1 MSKPAAQTSQ
11 AQDYSRVLVSLSSAL
26 SSEPLAKALTMSVR
40 LLRESSDHF
49 DWVGIYLVGE
59 KDLVL
64 EAYAGDEET
73 EHVRIPIGEGICGSA
88 AKEGATIVV
97 PDVSKDPSYLMCFA
111 TSRSEIVVPIKGKK
125 GVLGE
130 IDIDSNRLSAF
141 NQEDREILEEAA
153 SLLARR
159 VESEDKISHE
169 PSAL

>member
-49 DWVGIYLVGE
+49 DWVGIYLVRE
-59 KDLVL
+59 NDLVL

-73 EHVRIPIGEGICGSA
+73 EHVSIPIGQGICGSA
-88 AKEGATIVV
+88 AKE
-97 PDVSKDPSYLMCFA
+97 
-111 TSRSEIVVPIKGKK
+111 
-125 GVLGE
+125 VLGE
-130 IDIDSNRLSAF
+130 IDIESNRLSAF
-141 NQEDREILEEAA
+141 NQEDRKILEEAA

-159 VESEDKISHE
+159 IESQYMTSHE